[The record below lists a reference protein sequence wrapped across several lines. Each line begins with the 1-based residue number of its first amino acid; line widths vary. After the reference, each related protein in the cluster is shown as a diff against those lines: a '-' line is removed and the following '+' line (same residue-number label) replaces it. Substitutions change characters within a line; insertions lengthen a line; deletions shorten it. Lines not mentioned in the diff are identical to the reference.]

1 MEKHHAGLKRTVH
14 RHMDSSSLTCKAK
27 YIPTHKIIV
36 FKPDY
41 HQQYFLRKTKEFL
54 LLYNSWINI
63 LQKKQIS
70 VGMQQVCHFL
80 YLCKFR
86 SEIYNLLH
94 VIIVQIIRMIWKMKS
109 ISGLSSCSS
118 IKNLCSVT
126 GTCAVTNTTLSFSL
140 SIYLSDLPK
149 IKYLDYLYCKFIRHL
164 NTWPRYNVMS

>member
-1 MEKHHAGLKRTVH
+1 MEKHHAGLKMTV
-14 RHMDSSSLTCKAK
+14 DPSTVDFCLTHKAK

-94 VIIVQIIRMIWKMKS
+94 VIIVQIIRMIWKMMS
-109 ISGLSSCSS
+109 INGQRSCSS
-118 IKNLCSVT
+118 IKNPCSVT
-126 GTCAVTNTTLSFSL
+126 GTCAVTNTTLFL
-140 SIYLSDLPK
+140 SISLIFQK
-149 IKYLDYLYCKFIRHL
+149 
-164 NTWPRYNVMS
+164 

>member
-1 MEKHHAGLKRTVH
+1 MEKHHAGLKMTSTV
-14 RHMDSSSLTCKAK
+14 DFCLTCKAK

-41 HQQYFLRKTKEFL
+41 HQQYFLQKTKEFL

-63 LQKKQIS
+63 LQKKKQIS

-94 VIIVQIIRMIWKMKS
+94 VIIVQIIRMIWKMMS
-109 ISGLSSCSS
+109 ISVQSSCSS
-118 IKNLCSVT
+118 IKNP
-126 GTCAVTNTTLSFSL
+126 GICALTNTTLSLFL
-140 SIYLSDLPK
+140 SILSDHPK
-149 IKYLDYLYCKFIRHL
+149 IK
-164 NTWPRYNVMS
+164 